1 MLELGVLLSLGMKS
15 AAADCMICAAA
26 RGSAAVEVC
35 MAETNAEIG
44 AEMLTT
50 GVMFIAAAPG
60 WMATTCVD

>member
-1 MLELGVLLSLGMKS
+1 MLELGVLLSLGVKS
-15 AAADCMICAAA
+15 AAADCMICAAE
-26 RGSAAVEVC
+26 VEVC